1 MQSSR
6 CWPFRVLPE
15 LCSPPKAYS
24 LTSTVSNRSRAERNV
39 DLIRGHP
46 GDGRSRGRR
55 RFKSDS
61 PALFGVLLD
70 LLSETLPNR
79 EVAQLPDGVDERMMD
94 FALFG
99 EAVRLTLGKEPGT
112 FTKLYAANRA
122 PHSKDIAEC
131 DLIWGTR

>member
-1 MQSSR
+1 MDVRAGGTVQERLARSLRSSAR
-6 CWPFRVLPE
+6 
-15 LCSPPKAYS
+15 
-24 LTSTVSNRSRAERNV
+24 
-39 DLIRGHP
+39 
-46 GDGRSRGRR
+46 
-55 RFKSDS
+55 
-61 PALFGVLLD
+61 PALG
-70 LLSETLPNR
+70 TLPNR

-131 DLIWGTR
+131 DFIWGTR